1 MASPCTAIGGNTPV
15 LTPNN
20 DPVPTS
26 NGQCDL
32 GPLMECRYERNSR
45 MSWRVVVIN
54 KIVSVA
60 NVLASNSI
68 IPSGLTI
75 SAAYLLHVG
84 VVQFR
89 WPIIYSRQKELANEQ
104 RCFHAEAVRIWPF
117 TGTCPHGGCH
127 WDRALEVTYQLP
139 AAQCG
144 HN

>member
-45 MSWRVVVIN
+45 MLWRVVVIN

-68 IPSGLTI
+68 IPCGLTI
-75 SAAYLLHVG
+75 SAAYLLHIG
-84 VVQFR
+84 VVHLR
-89 WPIIYSRQKELANEQ
+89 WPIIYSRQKKRANEQ
-104 RCFHAEAVRIWPF
+104 QDNEGGDLVQERVCQISNREWVNDGVIKREAL
-117 TGTCPHGGCH
+117 
-127 WDRALEVTYQLP
+127 ALDPL
-139 AAQCG
+139 A
-144 HN
+144 